1 MPIATLDPPRE
12 LVVTLR
18 EPLRCTWH
26 EKARG
31 LMWTEFVP
39 PHRGEEELRRA
50 EREGDV
56 GRAAAIRRALEAR
69 RKAESATC
77 APGHAT
83 SEQDGGDRRSGGR

>member
-1 MPIATLDPPRE
+1 MPIATLYPP
-12 LVVTLR
+12 R

-39 PHRGEEELRRA
+39 VHRAGEVVREA
-50 EREGDV
+50 ERAGDV

-69 RKAESATC
+69 RKAELAAC
-77 APGHAT
+77 APERANRGNGGGAGGGH
-83 SEQDGGDRRSGGR
+83 

>member
-1 MPIATLDPPRE
+1 MPIATLYPPRE

-31 LMWTEFVP
+31 LMWTEFVSVQGA
-39 PHRGEEELRRA
+39 GEVVHEA
-50 EREGDV
+50 ERAGDV

-69 RKAESATC
+69 TSKGDATC
-77 APGHAT
+77 APHTFKSLG
-83 SEQDGGDRRSGGR
+83 